1 MLIEDF
7 GGLVNVKRFGAGFAA
22 NGFAVKGQA
31 TTFQIYAVI
40 EPLRPREMMI
50 LPEGERTRKRVRVYT
65 ETKLQTADEAAQSM
79 GDRVTYAGRDYEVQQ
94 CEVWNDGEDTF
105 FKAIAVL
112 VEQDTRR
119 VDMEKINVRTF
130 QVVVGKEASTKI
142 LDVNANRNYLRI
154 ENKDGELA
162 AVVKVGADFLTPAN
176 EAQKIAFSAVP
187 TAGTWQIIA
196 NGVPTDI
203 TAELAF
209 NANYSAV
216 QAALCTQPNCSG
228 CVVTGDYSTGFAVA
242 WSGDQKD
249 TPQALLQIVN
259 NGLLTSANEV
269 YEVQHVTFNAAAD
282 ATEGVFKLSLNGL
295 ETAELAFTAS
305 SSDVQNAVDAA
316 GWPTVVVTGDMNVLI
331 FTFGDYA
338 AQSLIQITKNTLAT
352 SDGEQDSIQ
361 TIYSAGQ
368 VSEGTFQLL
377 FDGYTTA
384 VIDVTTRGL
393 ANAIRAALEALPNVG
408 SGNVSVS
415 GSDLV
420 SGMAVD
426 FTGLVGPQ
434 PLMTIWNNTVTYNN
448 ELDVKL
454 EVQSTQDGI
463 GPAPYAGTVART
475 AIGHG
480 NDAITAA
487 VTETT
492 AGVADNHEGFPL
504 PAGAVPGNPLKF
516 DVGVPIQAVYALG
529 EDDGVVL
536 EVSEG

>member
-7 GGLVNVKRFGAGFAA
+7 GGLVSVKRFGAGYSA
-22 NGFAVKGQA
+22 NGVSVKGQQ

-40 EPLRPREMMI
+40 EPLRPKEMMI
-50 LPEGERTRKRVRVYT
+50 LPEGERTRERVRVYT

-79 GDRVTYAGRDYEVQQ
+79 GDRVAYNGRDYEVQQ

-142 LDVNANRNYLRI
+142 LDVNPNRNYLRI

-176 EAQKIAFSAVP
+176 EAQKISFSAVP

-216 QAALCTQPNCSG
+216 QAALRTQPNCSG
-228 CVVTGDYSTGFAVA
+228 CVVTGDYTAGFSVGWA
-242 WSGDQKD
+242 GDQKD

-269 YEVQHVTFNAAAD
+269 YEIQLLEFSHLAD
-282 ATEGVFKLSLNGL
+282 AGAFKLSLGGL
-295 ETAELAFTAS
+295 ETAELPFSADSTA
-305 SSDVQNAVDAA
+305 VQNAVDAV
-316 GWPTVVVTGDMNVLI
+316 GWPTVVVTGDMNTLS
-331 FTFGDYA
+331 FTFGVYG
-338 AQSLIQITKNTLAT
+338 AQALILVTENTLT
-352 SDGEQDSIQ
+352 NSDDLQDDIQ
-361 TIYSAGQ
+361 TIFSAGPF
-368 VSEGTFQLL
+368 SEGTFKLQ
-377 FDGYTTA
+377 FGGHMTA
-384 VIDVTTRGL
+384 AIDVTILGL
-393 ANAIRAALEALPNVG
+393 GNAIKSALEALPNVG
-408 SGNVSVS
+408 TGNVDVS
-415 GSDLV
+415 GSNLQTGV
-420 SGMAVD
+420 EVD

-434 PLMTIWNNTVTYNN
+434 PLMTIWDNQVTYNN
-448 ELDVKL
+448 ELDVTL
-454 EVQSTQDGI
+454 EVKSTQVGV
-463 GPAPYAGTVART
+463 GPAVCVGTVTRT
-475 AIGHG
+475 VVGHG